1 MIEFRLTASAR
12 PCRVF
17 ATNAMCHW
25 LGDLV
30 ALRDGSNRF
39 MPHKKATHHVT
50 LPTSRL
56 AAATLTFAMVYTIY
70 AQFISIVFSVLM
82 GLFLLRI
89 ALQSVRAPFVNPVAQ
104 WVYTMTNPILR
115 PIQKILPTWRN
126 FNFASLFC
134 MFVLGLICAAL
145 IGLWAAGWRLM
156 LVFALT
162 QMMQVVCSFY
172 WGLILLVIIFSFVEP
187 RAGNAFVPIV
197 YRLVTPLLRPIQR
210 VLPPL
215 GPVDFS
221 PMVAMFALWVAQLL
235 FSAAIAPLARPL

>member
-1 MIEFRLTASAR
+1 LISGWQEARDRAGFLRQKQCATGWATSLGLRFVNGDFLLTKKVTHKVTLPASRLTAASLS
-12 PCRVF
+12 F
-17 ATNAMCHW
+17 T
-25 LGDLV
+25 
-30 ALRDGSNRF
+30 
-39 MPHKKATHHVT
+39 
-50 LPTSRL
+50 
-56 AAATLTFAMVYTIY
+56 MVYTIY
-70 AQFISIVFSVLM
+70 AQFVSIVFSVLM
-82 GLFLLRI
+82 GLFLLRV
-89 ALQSVRAPFVNPVAQ
+89 ALQSVRAPFVNPLVQ

-145 IGLWAAGWRLM
+145 IGLWVAGWQVL
-156 LVFALT
+156 LAFALT

-187 RAGNAFVPIV
+187 RAGNAFVPII

-221 PMVAMFALWVAQLL
+221 PMVAMFALWLAQLL
-235 FSAAIAPLARPL
+235 FNAAIAPLARSI